1 MRVANEAIHP
11 NRGLTTPSSSWL
23 RRVLARSSHAAANSS
38 NAFFSLS
45 SVACFALIRQSS
57 ARLRYSATFSIEE
70 TSLQIPL
77 PLPRGKATRTV
88 LDVRYC
94 TNPSASTQYL
104 RTQCS
109 PSLSEAPLRSQAANR
124 RRGCPNVRRGE
135 AIGWAT
141 RVAGGDPLARKPA
154 SLAWFARWVGQR

>member
-1 MRVANEAIHP
+1 MLQP
-11 NRGLTTPSSSWL
+11 TPRMPS
-23 RRVLARSSHAAANSS
+23 
-38 NAFFSLS
+38 FPY
-45 SVACFALIRQSS
+45 RQSPALVS
-57 ARLRYSATFSIEE
+57 FGSLLRLRYSATFSIEE

-124 RRGCPNVRRGE
+124 RRIRGR
-135 AIGWAT
+135 GT
-141 RVAGGDPLARKPA
+141 F
-154 SLAWFARWVGQR
+154 AW